1 MRNCTIRGEAL
12 AKVLHV
18 YRTFFPDPPGGL
30 QEAIRQIASCSHNY
44 GTESRVYTL
53 SRNPTPTELDFQGI
67 KVIRARSWAEP
78 ASCNLGGLSAFQRFK
93 QAADWADVIHYH
105 FPWPFADLLEL
116 LMHPNKPKVMT
127 YHSDIVRQKTLMKLY
142 HPLMQHM
149 LGKMDRI
156 IPTSET
162 YAKTSPILSQ
172 IVVKDRIKVIPLGI
186 DEQSY
191 PNTTSQEIIHRLGLK
206 ENEPFFLFIG
216 VLRYYKG
223 LHTLIEAASKVQA
236 RIVIAGSGPEN
247 EHLREQALR
256 CNASNVIFAGQISDS
271 EKSIL
276 LQRCLAFV
284 LPSHLRSE
292 AYGMVLVEACMMGK
306 PMISCEIGTG
316 TSYVNQHD
324 ETGLVIAPESPEALA
339 QAMCTLTSDKA
350 LAEKFG
356 HHARQRYQKLF
367 SGPALGQAYSTLYRD
382 IMTEKQKRS

>member
-1 MRNCTIRGEAL
+1 MR
-12 AKVLHV
+12 VLHV
-18 YRTFFPDPPGGL
+18 YRTYYPDPPGGL
-30 QEAIRQIASCSHNY
+30 QEAIRQIALATA
-44 GTESRVYTL
+44 GFGVESRIYTL
-53 SRNPTPTELDFQGI
+53 SPTPEPKTLEHDGLIVQ
-67 KVIRARSWAEP
+67 RARSLAAP
-78 ASCNLGGLSAFQRFK
+78 ASCDLGG
-93 QAADWADVIHYH
+93 AASVRLFTNATKWADVVHYH
-105 FPWPFADLLEL
+105 FPWPFADVLE
-116 LMHPNKPKVMT
+116 MIVRPQCGKVMT
-127 YHSDIVRQKTLMKLY
+127 YHSDIVRQRYLGTLY
-142 HPLMQHM
+142 RPLMRNM
-149 LGKMDRI
+149 LQKMDRV
-156 IPTSET
+156 IPTST
-162 YAKTSPILSQ
+162 NYAKTSTVLTSD
-172 IVVKDRIKVIPLGI
+172 VKADRIQVIPLGI
-186 DEQSY
+186 DEHSF
-191 PNTTSQEIIHRLGLK
+191 PKASSTTLPKRLGLADD
-206 ENEPFFLFIG
+206 EPFFLFIG

-247 EHLREQALR
+247 DNLREQALR
-256 CNASNVIFAGQISDS
+256 CNASNVIFAGQITDS

-350 LAEKFG
+350 LTEKFG

-382 IMTEKQKRS
+382 IMTEKQQRS